1 MFWPRVLAIQLMMG
15 REDPV
20 ALPPGL
26 ERHTTLS
33 KRSRREA
40 EEEGTPRVQR
50 TRLMPSSRA
59 VRSAVRSRPGGDHNP
74 ILGDLMRDRIV
85 PPADGCRALK
95 RGGSPRE
102 VLRYIEQAERL
113 LRR

>member
-1 MFWPRVLAIQLMMG
+1 MDIDRTSLL
-15 REDPV
+15 R
-20 ALPPGL
+20 GL
-26 ERHTTLS
+26 EKDATLS
-33 KRSRREA
+33 KSSRREA
-40 EEEGTPRVQR
+40 EAEGTPRVQR
-50 TRLMPSSRA
+50 TRLMPSGRA

-85 PPADGCRALK
+85 PPTDGCRALK